1 MVPFSAPAA
10 PKPPAICCACCC
22 SRGQWRASLDGD
34 AGRGGAGLA
43 RMSAGRTAQANAVLG
58 RLGDV
63 DCRGVV
69 PRVPDGGAELPLAF
83 RPRIVDSTTVQA
95 PGARS
100 TDWRLHYALDL
111 QTLHRDWHELT
122 DCHGAELLERVPIK
136 PGDVLLGDRGYARA
150 VGIAAVVK
158 AGGHVI
164 VRLPW
169 NHGRTIDRDGRA
181 FQVLAPQPSRSR
193 RPGSRVGGAPHSGAG
208 PSAVPRRGPHHRG
221 ALARSARASAPPPA
235 RRAARQQRDGSA
247 HARGGALRLLFTT
260 LSRAELSARNVLELY
275 RYRWQVELAFKR
287 HKQILK
293 LGQLPHRDPEAAQS
307 WILSKLIVA
316 LLLEAVPQQRYF
328 PLGIPRRA
336 HHRRQ
341 PVESGLIDART
352 DGDGRALRSSP
363 SVRRC
368 ARCRVSASCWRGR
381 SATGPESPIRRAADR
396 CSWPRLTECYADGS

>member
-1 MVPFSAPAA
+1 MTIIGKRDEWDLIERLLPVGWQEQARLRGAFQRARRAQTPGDLLRLLLFHAVNDGGLRSTVTQAA
-10 PKPPAICCACCC
+10 A
-22 SRGQWRASLDGD
+22 
-34 AGRGGAGLA
+34 AGLA
-43 RMSAGRTAQANAVLG
+43 RMSQVGLLKRMRSSVAWLTWIAAEL
-58 RLGDV
+58 
-63 DCRGVV
+63 CREF
-69 PRVPDGGAELPLAF
+69 RDGAELPLAF

-111 QTLHRDWHELT
+111 QTLDCDWHELT

-181 FQVLAPQPSRSR
+181 FQVLARSR
-193 RPGSRVGGAPHSGAG
+193 RVRVGQVREWEVRRIQGRGRAQCRVEGRIIAVRLPAPLAHQSE
-208 PSAVPRRGPHHRG
+208 RR
-221 ALARSARASAPPPA
+221 AA
-235 RRAARQQRDGSA
+235 RRAARQQRATDPRTLEAA
-247 HARGGALRLLFTT
+247 HFVFLFTT

-316 LLLEAVPQQRYF
+316 LLLEKLY
-328 PLGIPRRA
+328 
-336 HHRRQ
+336 
-341 PVESGLIDART
+341 
-352 DGDGRALRSSP
+352 RSSAISPWGYLVEPTIAASP
-363 SVRRC
+363 SK
-368 ARCRVSASCWRGR
+368 
-381 SATGPESPIRRAADR
+381 AA
-396 CSWPRLTECYADGS
+396 